1 MSQGSPELN
10 DIALQYR
17 EVLETV
23 DAWFARCK
31 LEAGDHIR
39 CDKGCSSC
47 CRGLFDITL
56 LDAYL
61 LQMGFLQLPETRRRQ
76 VLVKVQQR
84 LRQLQRQWPGFMH
97 PYVLNGMPDH
107 VWTEMPEEDQTPCP
121 LLGDDGSCLVYAW
134 RPLVCR
140 QHGLPNI
147 DLSGTHFS
155 ELYCNLNFSGAD
167 PLVMPRLRWQFQR
180 LFEQEMALFGA
191 FTSALFGAPVNEAD
205 TFIPTALLI
214 DFSRILNCS

>member
-1 MSQGSPELN
+1 MSSRLD
-10 DIALQYR
+10 DIALQYKG
-17 EVLETV
+17 VLETV
-23 DAWFARCK
+23 DAWFSRCK
-31 LEAGDHIR
+31 VEVGELIL

-56 LDAYL
+56 IDAYL
-61 LQMGFLQLPETRRRQ
+61 LQLGFSQLPETRRRQ
-76 VLVKVQQR
+76 VIGKAEDR
-84 LRQLQRQWPGFMH
+84 LRQLQQQWPDFTH
-97 PYVLNGMPDH
+97 PYVLNSMPDQ

-121 LLGDDGSCLVYAW
+121 LLGEDGSCLVYAW

-147 DLSGTHFS
+147 DLSGACFS
-155 ELYCNLNFSGAD
+155 ELYCTLNFEGFD
-167 PLVMPRLRWQFQR
+167 PLAMPQIRGEFQR

-191 FTSALFGAPVNEAD
+191 FTSVLFGAPINEAD

-214 DFSRILNCS
+214 DFSRISFPSKA